1 MSPTNGSSS
10 RRRARHSESER
21 SRATRLEALHDAR
34 LERPG
39 ALGRLLDHYR
49 PYLKLLARLQV
60 ASRLQK
66 ELDPSDVVQETYLDA
81 ARDFQSFRG
90 TTEQE
95 FVVWLKRLLAAN
107 VADAH
112 RRYLGTQ
119 KRNALR
125 ESQVLEILDCSS
137 QMLERQPI
145 ARGDSPSSSAARREQ
160 ALRLAAAMERLRP
173 VYQEVILLHHFHG
186 LRFPQVAEQL
196 GRTLD
201 SVKNI
206 WIRALIAL
214 KRQMGDEP

>member
-1 MSPTNGSSS
+1 MPAMNGSSS
-10 RRRARHSESER
+10 RRRHSESER
-21 SRATRLEALHDAR
+21 SRVTRLEVIREAKLA
-34 LERPG
+34 RPG
-39 ALGRLLDHYR
+39 ALGKLLDYYR
-49 PYLKLLARLQV
+49 PYLKLLSRLQV
-60 ASRLQK
+60 ANRLQK
-66 ELDPSDVVQETYLDA
+66 DLDASDLVQETYLDA
-81 ARDFQSFRG
+81 ARDFQNFRG
-90 TTEQE
+90 TTEE
-95 FVVWLKRLLAAN
+95 ELVAWLKRLLAAN

-125 ESQVLEILDCSS
+125 ESQVLEILDRSS
-137 QMLERQPI
+137 QMLERQPV

-160 ALRLAAAMERLRP
+160 AVRLAAAMERLRP

-196 GRTLD
+196 GRSLD

-214 KRQMGDEP
+214 KRHMGDEP